1 MNTMLMIASPLVA
14 AVLFAALG
22 YLFARSRAE
31 SQHRSL
37 KEDNSRLESDL
48 RVTRQERDQ
57 AQDRY
62 EASRAEHERAR
73 VEHQGREALLIE
85 QSTRLEGASGRIAT
99 LETEL
104 DHLREQRGQAD
115 AEAEGLRTERE
126 AANRRI
132 RELEGE
138 SATRDQEHAALT
150 ATIEQLRSDLRDH
163 QRDLEKLRTERAE
176 LEKRRAALDSAHK
189 ELERVREEQTRLQ
202 SEQVEATVAKMLKSS
217 QETLSSTADDKLGA
231 TAKVVGDKI
240 QELEKHLREFDGRR
254 TTTETRLDEQIKRL
268 AEENV
273 RSREQTEALVQA
285 LRKPQVRGQWGELH
299 LKRTVELA
307 NLREHVDF
315 DLQVSVEGQER
326 KQRPDMVVNLVNG
339 RKVVVDA
346 KVSLDAFMNA
356 IEAADEADHER
367 FMQEHAAQIRKHVD
381 GLASKEYFTTV
392 AGSPDF
398 VLMYLPNEALL
409 QAALDKRPDLYEY
422 ALGKRIMIATPTVL
436 VPVLRTI
443 ALSWEEEKVR
453 ENSEAIQKLGRDIYD
468 RLAVLSGHLSSLGN
482 HLDQS
487 MNFYNKTIGSLE
499 RSVLPAARRFPEL
512 GVSTPKDL
520 PLLDQ
525 KDVTTRSIKAEEL
538 LPPVVPAPEVTTAE
552 EEPIG

>member
-1 MNTMLMIASPLVA
+1 MDTTLIIVLPLATA
-14 AVLFAALG
+14 ALFAVLG
-22 YLFARSRAE
+22 YLFARTRTQSE
-31 SQHRSL
+31 SRSL
-37 KEDNSRLESDL
+37 KDDRARLESDL
-48 RVTRQERDQ
+48 RVTAQERDQ
-57 AQDRY
+57 ARQQHEVLR
-62 EASRAEHERAR
+62 EEHERLR
-73 VEHQGREALLIE
+73 VAHHEREAVLIE
-85 QSTRLEGASGRIAT
+85 QSTRLEGNAGRMAT
-99 LETEL
+99 LDSEL
-104 DHLREQRGQAD
+104 DNLRRRH
-115 AEAEGLRTERE
+115 AEATAESEGLRAT
-126 AANRRI
+126 AKADHRRI

-138 SATRDQEHAALT
+138 LAGRDQERAGLT
-150 ATIEQLRSDLRDH
+150 STVEQLRSDLSGH
-163 QRDLEKLRTERAE
+163 QSDLEKLRTERTE
-176 LEKRRAALDSAHK
+176 LEKGRAALDSAHK

-217 QETLSSTADDKLGA
+217 QESLSTTADEKLGT
-231 TAKVVGDKI
+231 TAKVVGEKI
-240 QELEKHLREFDGRR
+240 QELEKHLREFDSRR
-254 TTTETRLDEQIKRL
+254 TSTETRLDEQIKRL
-268 AEENV
+268 AEENM
-273 RSREQTEALVQA
+273 RGRAQTEALVQA

-315 DLQVSVEGQER
+315 DLQVTVEGEER
-326 KQRPDMVVNLVNG
+326 KQRPDMVVNLING
-339 RKVVVDA
+339 RRVVVDA

-356 IEAADEADHER
+356 IEAGDDADHDR

-453 ENSEAIQKLGRDIYD
+453 ENSEVIEKLGRDIYE
-468 RLAVLSGHLSSLGN
+468 RLSVLSGHLSSLGN

-499 RSVLPAARRFPEL
+499 RSVLPAARRFTEL
-512 GVSTPKDL
+512 GVSTTKDL

-525 KDVTTRSIKAEEL
+525 KDMTTRSIEAKEL
-538 LPPVVPAPEVTTAE
+538 LPPATPTPEVTTGE
-552 EEPIG
+552 EEPIV

>member
-468 RLAVLSGHLSSLGN
+468 RLATVGEHLGRLRTSLDKSVE
-482 HLDQS
+482 H
-487 MNFYNKTIGSLE
+487 YNATIASLE
-499 RSVLPAARRFPEL
+499 GRLLPAAREITKLGIRPNKKLVEMRPVERQARAVVAEGLTASATLVPEITN
-512 GVSTPKDL
+512 GGDEQT
-520 PLLDQ
+520 
-525 KDVTTRSIKAEEL
+525 
-538 LPPVVPAPEVTTAE
+538 
-552 EEPIG
+552 G

>member
-48 RVTRQERDQ
+48 RVTQQERDQ

-73 VEHQGREALLIE
+73 VEHQGREALLIA

-115 AEAEGLRTERE
+115 AEAEGLRTKRE

-163 QRDLEKLRTERAE
+163 QRDLEKLRTERTE
-176 LEKRRAALDSAHK
+176 LEKGRAALDSAHK